1 LSKSRARILKSK
13 VLFTGRVFGV
23 RRDIVIEPD
32 GLRTTREYVTHPG
45 SVVVMPVLPGG
56 RVVLI
61 RQYRHATGGYL
72 WEFVAGRIEPGESP
86 LVSARRELLEE
97 TGYTA
102 RRYRKLLDVFP
113 TPGFL
118 TERMIIFAAEGL
130 TAGTARPEDDERIE
144 TRIFSTRQLEVMI
157 QRGTLRDTK
166 SIAAE
171 LFYLRFIRKSAR

>member
-13 VLFTGRVFGV
+13 ILFTGRVFGV
-23 RRDIVIEPD
+23 RRDVVIEPD
-32 GLRTTREYVTHPG
+32 GLCATREFVTHSG

-72 WEFVAGRIEPGESP
+72 WEVVAGRIERGESP
-86 LVSARRELLEE
+86 RAAARRELLEE
-97 TGYTA
+97 TGYAA

-118 TERMIIFAAEGL
+118 TERMVIFAAEGL
-130 TAGTARPEDDERIE
+130 TAGPAHPEDDERIE
-144 TRIFSTRQLEVMI
+144 ARVFTFRQVESMI
-157 QRGTLRDTK
+157 RRGALRDAK
-166 SIAAE
+166 SVAAV
-171 LFYLRFIRKSAR
+171 LYYLRFLRR